1 MPPADSHV
9 ASYAQELRDLG
20 IRAGLHR
27 VGIAP
32 ADPLLRARDALV
44 DRAQRGLSDTM
55 QFTYRN
61 PVRSTTPTMSVEGAR
76 SVIVGA
82 RSYYADLPSV
92 TDPDAVNA
100 RVARYAWTDHYA
112 PLRDALR
119 VVVKRL
125 RKDGHRAVLF
135 ADDNSMV
142 DREVAWLA
150 GLGWFGK
157 NANLL
162 LAGAGSWFV
171 LGSIVTTAELP
182 VDQPVGDGCGTCRRC
197 LDACPTGAIVEP
209 GVIDARLCLAWVMQ
223 KPGLVPVEMRAAVAD
238 RIYGCDDCQDACP
251 PTMRLAK
258 RQELAHDAQ
267 PFVDVSA
274 LLCMSDDEVVD
285 AYGRW
290 YMHNREVRWVRRN
303 ALIVLGNVAPLGE
316 GAHVG
321 IVERY
326 LADSDPYLR
335 AHAVWAAG
343 RLGLHRLLPADDSD
357 PMVNHELATVPGVRG
372 QH

>member
-1 MPPADSHV
+1 VQPVDSPSS
-9 ASYAQELRDLG
+9 SYARELCHLG
-20 IRAGLHR
+20 REAGLHR

-44 DRAQRGLSDTM
+44 DRAQRGLADTM

-61 PVRSTTPTMSVEGAR
+61 PVRSTTPTTSVEGAR
-76 SVIVGA
+76 SIIVGA

-92 TDPDAVNA
+92 IDPDAVNA
-100 RVARYAWTDHYA
+100 RVARYAWVDHYK

-125 RKDGHRAVLF
+125 RKDGHKAVLF
-135 ADDNSMV
+135 ADDNSLV

-162 LAGAGSWFV
+162 LEGVGSWFV
-171 LGSIVTTAELP
+171 LGSVVTTAVLP
-182 VDQPVGDGCGTCRRC
+182 VDTPVPDGCGACHRC

-209 GVIDARLCLAWVMQ
+209 GVIDARKCLAWVMQ
-223 KPGLVPVEMRAAVAD
+223 KPGLVPVEMREAIGD
-238 RIYGCDDCQDACP
+238 RIYGCDDCQDVCP
-251 PTMRLAK
+251 PTMRLALK
-258 RQELAHDAQ
+258 QEIATGAQ
-267 PFVDVSA
+267 PVVDVVA
-274 LLCMSDDEVVD
+274 LLAMSDAEVVD

-303 ALIVLGNVAPLGE
+303 ALIVLGNIGRVGS
-316 GAHVG
+316 HVET
-321 IVERY
+321 IERY
-326 LADSDPYLR
+326 LADPDPHLR

-343 RLGLHRLLPADDSD
+343 RLGLHRLLPASDDD
-357 PMVNHELATVPGVRG
+357 PTVNHELAMVPATRG